1 MMFVFSNQAG
11 AESDKTSGVITNAL
25 IEFIQSIS
33 NIQLED
39 INNIIGI
46 VSKIVRKTAHLAGY
60 ALGGIL
66 AYCTYNS
73 YKRVS
78 KKEMKY
84 IILFM
89 ILYAM
94 SDELHQYFVPRQKCR
109 N

>member
-46 VSKIVRKTAHLAGY
+46 VF
-60 ALGGIL
+60 
-66 AYCTYNS
+66 
-73 YKRVS
+73 
-78 KKEMKY
+78 E
-84 IILFM
+84 
-89 ILYAM
+89 
-94 SDELHQYFVPRQKCR
+94 E
-109 N
+109 